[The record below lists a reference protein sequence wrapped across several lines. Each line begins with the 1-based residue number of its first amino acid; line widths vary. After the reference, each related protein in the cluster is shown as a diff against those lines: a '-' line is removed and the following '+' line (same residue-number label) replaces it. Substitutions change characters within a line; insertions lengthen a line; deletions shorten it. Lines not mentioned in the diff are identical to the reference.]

1 MIKLLQ
7 KKFIRIAMVTLT
19 VAMVL
24 VVAIVNVANWI
35 SVRGELFNTLSLVSF
50 GPGTGMLPAPGE
62 PQDGEEPSG
71 KPEGESG
78 RARPD
83 QATRT
88 QDGNKAED
96 FGEEDIPRTPWE
108 QRRVGM
114 LRSDRHFIN
123 MMAEA
128 NWFSSVVSSEGE
140 ILSLN
145 TDQIENL
152 DEEAAADLVNQ
163 ALKRGGE
170 SGFLHDYLYSLRDL
184 KDGKVRVVMLN
195 CETRLTTVRTLIL
208 ISAIA
213 CVGAAL
219 LAWLLVTLASRK
231 AVEPIIRNMEQQ
243 KQFITDASHELK
255 TPLTV
260 IATNMELLEME
271 KEDDPWVKST
281 MKQTAVMRRLVDE
294 LVYLSRMEESP
305 TLEMEPLDVGA
316 LLRET
321 ADPFISMAEFSGKEM
336 RVETEGD
343 LRITGDRA
351 SLQRMLSTLCD
362 NAVKYASDGPILA
375 ELRPEGKNHVLLR
388 MSNPVAEPLDREQCE
403 QLFNRFYR
411 VDASRNKEKKGGF
424 GIGLA
429 IAEAVAEKHG
439 GRITAA
445 MEEDRL
451 VFTCLLGRKA
461 SGE

>member
-24 VVAIVNVANWI
+24 VVVTVNVANWI
-35 SVRGELFNTLSLVSF
+35 SVRGELFNTLSLVAF
-50 GPGTGMLPAPGE
+50 GPGAVMQPAPSAA
-62 PQDGEEPSG
+62 QDAEKTGIT
-71 KPEGESG
+71 
-78 RARPD
+78 
-83 QATRT
+83 TRT
-88 QDGNKAED
+88 PDGDGAGQD
-96 FGEEDIPRTPWE
+96 FPRTSWE
-108 QRRVGM
+108 QRRDRA

-128 NWFSSVVSSEGE
+128 NWFSATASADGE
-140 ILSLN
+140 ILAVN
-145 TDQIENL
+145 TDHIENL
-152 DEEAAADLVNQ
+152 DADAAGDLVRQ
-163 ALKRGGE
+163 ALKRGGG
-170 SGFLHDYLYSLRDL
+170 SGFLHDYVYSAREL
-184 KDGKVRVVMLN
+184 KDGRIRVVMLN

-219 LAWLLVTLASRK
+219 LAWLLVTLASRRS
-231 AVEPIIRNMEQQ
+231 VEPIIRNMEQQ
-243 KQFITDASHELK
+243 KQFITNASHELK

-281 MKQTAVMRRLVDE
+281 LKQTAVMRRLVDE
-294 LVYLSRMEESP
+294 LVYLSRMEEESP
-305 TLEMEPLDVGA
+305 SLEMEPLDAGA

-321 ADPFISMAEFSGKEM
+321 AEPFAAMAEFGGKEM

-375 ELRPEGKNHVLLR
+375 EMRPEGKNHVLLR
-388 MSNPVAEPLDREQCE
+388 MSNPVAEPLDREQCD

-411 VDASRNKEKKGGF
+411 VDPSRNKEKKGGF

-429 IAEAVAEKHG
+429 IAAAVAEKHG

-445 MEEDRL
+445 MEGDRL
-451 VFTCLLGRKA
+451 AFTCLLARKA
-461 SGE
+461 PGE

>member
-24 VVAIVNVANWI
+24 VVVTVNVANWI
-35 SVRGELFNTLSLVSF
+35 SVRGELFNTLALVSF
-50 GPGTGMLPAPGE
+50 GPGTGMLPAPSAA
-62 PQDGEEPSG
+62 QDAEKTE
-71 KPEGESG
+71 KTT
-78 RARPD
+78 RAPD
-83 QATRT
+83 GDGVA
-88 QDGNKAED
+88 QD
-96 FGEEDIPRTPWE
+96 FPRTSWE
-108 QRRVGM
+108 QRRDRA

-128 NWFSSVVSSEGE
+128 NWFSASASADGA
-140 ILSLN
+140 ILALN
-145 TDQIENL
+145 TDHIENL
-152 DEEAAADLVNQ
+152 DADAAGDLVRQ
-163 ALKRGGE
+163 ALERGGE
-170 SGFLHDYLYSLRDL
+170 SGFLHDYLYSVRDL
-184 KDGKVRVVMLN
+184 KDGRIRVVMLN

-219 LAWLLVTLASRK
+219 LAWLLVTLASRR

-243 KQFITDASHELK
+243 KQFITNASHELK

-281 MKQTAVMRRLVDE
+281 LKQTAVMRRLVDE
-294 LVYLSRMEESP
+294 LVYLSRMEEESP
-305 TLEMEPLDVGA
+305 SLEMEPLDAGV

-321 ADPFISMAEFSGKEM
+321 AEPFAAMAEFGGKEM

-375 ELRPEGKNHVLLR
+375 EMRPEGKSHVLLR

-411 VDASRNKEKKGGF
+411 VDPSRNKEKKGGF

-429 IAEAVAEKHG
+429 IAAAVAEKHG

-445 MEEDRL
+445 MEGNRL
-451 VFTCLLGRKA
+451 AFTCLLARKA
-461 SGE
+461 PGE